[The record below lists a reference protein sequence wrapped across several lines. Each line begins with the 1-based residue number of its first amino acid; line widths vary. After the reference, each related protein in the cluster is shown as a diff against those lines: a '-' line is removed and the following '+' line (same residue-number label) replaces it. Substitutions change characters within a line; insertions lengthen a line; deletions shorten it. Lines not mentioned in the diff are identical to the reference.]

1 MGMSMGNA
9 NLYYN
14 VIDEVYCFMPKN
26 DSRLKKEKGWK
37 LWSIDDEPM
46 DAEEE
51 DTFEEDLRSQEE
63 IENYMLGDWEI
74 DGEPE
79 CHD

>member
-14 VIDEVYCFMPKN
+14 VIEDIYCFMTVT

-37 LWSIDDEPM
+37 LWSIDDENTS
-46 DAEEE
+46 DFLDE
-51 DTFEEDLRSQEE
+51 DDFESDLRELEE
-63 IENYMLGDWEI
+63 FDEYMDEEHWEYE
-74 DGEPE
+74 D
-79 CHD
+79 